1 MQGILKRWMLFVDG
15 ENFTIRSQEFA
26 KSAGLSIGDLA
37 GENLYSRDN
46 YFWPKGVLPLLHPW
60 VHPWNASVPGER
72 AYYYTILQGDE
83 LKLDNVRDA
92 LKTCGFESFLAK
104 KSKGQRAKGVDIAL
118 TKDMLVNAFYNN
130 YDVAVLVSGDG
141 DYVPVVEE
149 LKRMGKIVIV
159 AFYPEQGLNPK
170 LRRAADRFQAI
181 ELGGGRNFG
190 NVNWSPK
197 IKSNDNA

>member
-1 MQGILKRWMLFVDG
+1 MQGNLKRWMLFVDG
-15 ENFTIRSQEFA
+15 ENFTIRSQEYA
-26 KSAGLSIGDLA
+26 KSAGLSIEELA
-37 GENLYSRDN
+37 WDNLYSQDN

-60 VHPWNASVPGER
+60 IHPWVMSVPGER
-72 AYYYTILQGDE
+72 AYYYTMMQGDE
-83 LKLDNVRDA
+83 PRFDFVRDA
-92 LKTCGFESFLAK
+92 LKVCGFESILARK
-104 KSKGQRAKGVDIAL
+104 PRGQRAKGVDIAL

-159 AFYPEQGLNPK
+159 AFYPEQGLNPT

-181 ELGGGRNFG
+181 ELGGERIFG
-190 NVNWSPK
+190 NVNWQPTTNS
-197 IKSNDNA
+197 DENA